1 MHQHQCQYQWKG
13 GNEEKSV
20 RSVGHLGLLLSDA
33 IYGSLTNN
41 ALFLIPVNPGPFVP
55 PPQEPPVHKSTM
67 QKMFGKTSI
76 QPSKSVMQLSK
87 PLLLRLFQ
95 SSTLLTKHSHWPLCN
110 QHQRVQNMD
119 DPWGKQ

>member
-1 MHQHQCQYQWKG
+1 MHEQQCQYQWKG

-55 PPQEPPVHKSTM
+55 PPTGATSPQIDDAKDVWKDFNSTF
-67 QKMFGKTSI
+67 QICHATEQALIAQVVSVI
-76 QPSKSVMQLSK
+76 DPSY
-87 PLLLRLFQ
+87 
-95 SSTLLTKHSHWPLCN
+95 
-110 QHQRVQNMD
+110 
-119 DPWGKQ
+119 